1 MRKSPLC
8 SLRLQSPDIRLVRT
22 ALGAVAKVLPLS
34 RSEVLRFPRNLF
46 MLTSFCI
53 CVFAPCCCP
62 LPLLQIII
70 LGFTEVWRYNK
81 SGGGFEGPYDPL

>member
-1 MRKSPLC
+1 
-8 SLRLQSPDIRLVRT
+8 
-22 ALGAVAKVLPLS
+22 
-34 RSEVLRFPRNLF
+34 

>member
-1 MRKSPLC
+1 MRKSP
-8 SLRLQSPDIRLVRT
+8 
-22 ALGAVAKVLPLS
+22 GVASGCNHLTSGRSELHWELLPRS
-34 RSEVLRFPRNLF
+34 CRSEVLRFPRNIF